1 MHISLRACLTFA
13 AMTLL
18 PAIALAQFPGQMQ
31 NQPPNTVAPAA
42 AAGAAGAPLPATA
55 TPGVPTIRQQPAL
68 PAGAGNQGNPF
79 AMQLP
84 PPAPDTR
91 IEFQDFV
98 KQSSGRDLPIFGAD
112 LFKNVPSTFAPL
124 DNVPVTADYVIGPG
138 DQIVIRA
145 WGQLD
150 ADVTTVVDRTG
161 GLNIPKI
168 GTIQVAG
175 VKYQNLHEHIKNA
188 IGRIY
193 RNFELSVSLGQLRSI
208 QVFVVGQA
216 RRPGS
221 YTVSSMSTLVNAVF
235 AAGGP
240 AATGSMRQIQLKRGN
255 KVVTE
260 LDLYDLLIN
269 GDKSKDAALL
279 PGDVIYMPPV
289 GALVAINGSVNV
301 PAIFELK
308 KDGTLAD
315 LIGWGGG
322 LANTAAGQKA
332 TVERIDNRSVRK
344 VEEFNLDT
352 GAARVGLR
360 DGDLVTIYALSPRI
374 ENAVSLRGNVA
385 QPLRAPWRQGMRV
398 RDLIPDAKVL
408 LSKEYWNRRNLSAT
422 VSDEAARAATADA
435 TQTNLFAQAS
445 ANIKGLAA
453 TATATATAGQANI
466 SELIVVNQREVNWD
480 YAVIERV
487 NPRDLTTTLLPFN
500 LGKAV
505 IENDA
510 AQNLLLQPG
519 DVVTVFAI
527 GDIKQQTD
535 KKTKYVRVE
544 GELVTPGIYR
554 SEPGE
559 SLRQLVVRVGG
570 LSPNAYLFG
579 AELVRE
585 STRAQQQ
592 KNLIDVVDR
601 LEKEMQ
607 GSAISRG
614 RNAIDATES
623 ATLKS
628 EMDAQQ
634 AMIARLRQAK
644 ATGRI
649 ALGLPAAETVSIKD
663 LPDLVLEDGDLF
675 VVPAKPSTVNV
686 VGSVYGQSAYLY
698 APGKRVADYLGQA
711 GGLSRS
717 ANSADVYVLRADGS
731 VISQRQSGWLLGRLN
746 SEQLMPGDTIV
757 VPEDFERLTWTKV
770 LKDYGQIL
778 YQFGLGA
785 AAIKVLKN

>member
-1 MHISLRACLTFA
+1 MRISFRACLTFA

-18 PAIALAQFPGQMQ
+18 PAIALAQFPAGAPAMVA
-31 NQPPNTVAPAA
+31 PPAAGPLTTPLIRQAAPAA
-42 AAGAAGAPLPATA
+42 AGIPVLPAA
-55 TPGVPTIRQQPAL
+55 AVVAMPAP
-68 PAGAGNQGNPF
+68 PA
-79 AMQLP
+79 
-84 PPAPDTR
+84 APDTR

-344 VEEFNLDT
+344 VEEFNLDS

-453 TATATATAGQANI
+453 TATATAGQANI

-554 SEPGE
+554 AEPGE

-614 RNAIDATES
+614 RNVIDATES
-623 ATLKS
+623 ATLKG

-649 ALGLPAAETVSIKD
+649 ALGLPAAETVGVKD

-757 VPEDFERLTWTKV
+757 VPEDFERVTWTKM

>member
-1 MHISLRACLTFA
+1 MRIFFRACLTFA

-18 PAIALAQFPGQMQ
+18 PPIALAQSPAMVA
-31 NQPPNTVAPAA
+31 PPAAGPLTTPLIRQAAPAA
-42 AAGAAGAPLPATA
+42 AGIPVLPAA
-55 TPGVPTIRQQPAL
+55 AAVAIPA
-68 PAGAGNQGNPF
+68 PAA
-79 AMQLP
+79 
-84 PPAPDTR
+84 APDTR

-422 VSDEAARAATADA
+422 VSDEAAKAATADA

-445 ANIKGLAA
+445 ANIKGLA
-453 TATATATAGQANI
+453 ATAGQANI

-554 SEPGE
+554 AEPGE

-570 LSPNAYLFG
+570 LSPSAYLFG

-585 STRAQQQ
+585 STRVQQQ

-614 RNAIDATES
+614 RNLIDATES
-623 ATLKS
+623 ATLKG

-757 VPEDFERLTWTKV
+757 VPEDFERVTWTKV

>member
-1 MHISLRACLTFA
+1 
-13 AMTLL
+13 MTLL
-18 PAIALAQFPGQMQ
+18 PAIALAQFPAGAPAMVA
-31 NQPPNTVAPAA
+31 PPAAGPLTTPLIRQAAPAA
-42 AAGAAGAPLPATA
+42 AGIPVLPAA
-55 TPGVPTIRQQPAL
+55 AAVAIPA
-68 PAGAGNQGNPF
+68 
-79 AMQLP
+79 
-84 PPAPDTR
+84 PPAAPNTR

-168 GTIQVAG
+168 GTLQVAG

-422 VSDEAARAATADA
+422 VSDESAKAATGDA

-445 ANIKGLAA
+445 ANIKGLA
-453 TATATATAGQANI
+453 ATAGQANI

-554 SEPGE
+554 AEPGE
-559 SLRQLVVRVGG
+559 SLRQMLARVGG

-614 RNAIDATES
+614 RNVIDATES
-623 ATLKS
+623 ATLKG

-634 AMIARLRQAK
+634 AMIARLRQVK

-649 ALGLPAAETVSIKD
+649 ALGLPAAETVGVKD

-731 VISQRQSGWLLGRLN
+731 VISQRQSGWFLGQLN
-746 SEQLMPGDTIV
+746 SKQLMPGDTIV
-757 VPEDFERLTWTKV
+757 VPEDFERVTWTKL